1 MIYDFF
7 AWIIVLNLLEL
18 LEWTLKI
25 PTQKFIYERINTQG
39 TMLAMCLA
47 LLTGEEKRNFMLK
60 INREYM
66 LELTRRMT
74 VSRTAM
80 TRIVGCY
87 MDKDG
92 FVDGTFNTNFL
103 KLSSADKAKNLSI
116 AKAIPFSETNKN
128 LKRYQ
133 FTGRDSVKMRQ
144 LLLGLKS
151 CAFKNDALLDTFY
164 DLVAE
169 KCHFTYD
176 YAVIFFHGTYD
187 IPVKGTDKESLWDS
201 EEVYEYLIC
210 AICPVTGDYEA
221 GVPEFGF
228 IFPAFCDRTEDPD
241 YIDIYEKYSERPHSE
256 LYHLLGL
263 K

>member
-1 MIYDFF
+1 
-7 AWIIVLNLLEL
+7 
-18 LEWTLKI
+18 
-25 PTQKFIYERINTQG
+25 
-39 TMLAMCLA
+39 
-47 LLTGEEKRNFMLK
+47 
-60 INREYM
+60 
-66 LELTRRMT
+66 
-74 VSRTAM
+74 
-80 TRIVGCY
+80 

-103 KLSSADKAKNLSI
+103 KLSSADKAKNLSL

-133 FTGRDSVKMRQ
+133 FTGCDSVKMRQ

-151 CAFKNDALLDTFY
+151 CALKNDALLDTFY

-187 IPVKGTDKESLWDS
+187 IPVKGTDKASLWDS

-241 YIDIYEKYSERPHSE
+241 YIDIYEKYPERPHSE

>member
-1 MIYDFF
+1 MR
-7 AWIIVLNLLEL
+7 
-18 LEWTLKI
+18 KI
-25 PTQKFIYERINTQG
+25 
-39 TMLAMCLA
+39 
-47 LLTGEEKRNFMLK
+47 KR
-60 INREYM
+60 EHM

-80 TRIVGCY
+80 TRIAGCY

-103 KLSSADKAKNLSI
+103 KLSSTDKAKNLSI
-116 AKAIPFSETNKN
+116 AKAIPFSDTNEN

-133 FTGRDSVKMRQ
+133 FTGQNSVKIRQ

-151 CAFKNDALLDTFY
+151 CALKNDTLLDTFY
-164 DLVAE
+164 ELIGE
-169 KCHFTYD
+169 SCHFIYD
-176 YAVIFFHGTYD
+176 YAVIFFHSTYD

-210 AICPVTGDYEA
+210 AVCPVTGDYEA
-221 GVPEFGF
+221 GSPKFGF

-241 YIDIYEKYSERPHSE
+241 YIDIYEKYPERPHSE
-256 LYHLLGL
+256 IYDLLGV

>member
-1 MIYDFF
+1 
-7 AWIIVLNLLEL
+7 
-18 LEWTLKI
+18 
-25 PTQKFIYERINTQG
+25 
-39 TMLAMCLA
+39 
-47 LLTGEEKRNFMLK
+47 
-60 INREYM
+60 
-66 LELTRRMT
+66 
-74 VSRTAM
+74 
-80 TRIVGCY
+80 
-87 MDKDG
+87 
-92 FVDGTFNTNFL
+92 
-103 KLSSADKAKNLSI
+103 
-116 AKAIPFSETNKN
+116 
-128 LKRYQ
+128 
-133 FTGRDSVKMRQ
+133 MRQ

-151 CAFKNDALLDTFY
+151 CALKNDALLDTFY